1 MFAIGRILYKERK
14 IDQGIHEK
22 TERQIS
28 QPPRTLGGR
37 NIPEFFFG
45 RVGCDLS
52 AKQNHRNPKWKNAS
66 VQSEEE
72 SGATGLLACKRKHVG
87 RHAYDQA
94 DGGVNGEKQQKR
106 RAHLLEFNASSG

>member
-37 NIPEFFFG
+37 NIPEFFL
-45 RVGCDLS
+45 D
-52 AKQNHRNPKWKNAS
+52 AS
-66 VQSEEE
+66 DVTFRPSKTTGIQS
-72 SGATGLLACKRKHVG
+72 GKMPACKAKKSPVPPG
-87 RHAYDQA
+87 CSPASASTWA
-94 DGGVNGEKQQKR
+94 DMLTTR
-106 RAHLLEFNASSG
+106 PMAA